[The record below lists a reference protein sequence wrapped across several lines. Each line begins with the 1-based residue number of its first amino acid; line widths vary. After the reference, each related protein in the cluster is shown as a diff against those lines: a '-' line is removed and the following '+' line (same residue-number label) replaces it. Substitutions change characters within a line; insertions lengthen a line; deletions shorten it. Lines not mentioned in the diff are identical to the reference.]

1 VVLGEKDRRIHQPS
15 IVQLAADAVR
25 EMVLSGELRP
35 GDRLVEERLTEELGI
50 SRPPMREA
58 LRLLGQEGLLVSI
71 PRRGV
76 IVTPVSP
83 QDLYEVLTLRAV
95 YERMAVDLGMPA
107 RDPRLIERVQRGLDG
122 MATAAGNDDRA
133 QFVRS
138 AFEFHVSIV
147 GLAHHRRLEEAYRAL
162 WLQLHLFMAV
172 NTRLREQRHESLKEN
187 VERHRRLV
195 TLIEAGDRRAVL
207 AELEEHGDR
216 SFLDEVAKELEAV
229 PVLKPEAVEGRRT
242 ASPN

>member
-58 LRLLGQEGLLVSI
+58 LRLLEQEGLLVSI

-95 YERMAVDLGMPA
+95 YERMAVELGIPV
-107 RDPRLIERVQRGLDG
+107 RDPRLLERVHRGLDG
-122 MATAAGNDDRA
+122 MAAAASNDDRA
-133 QFVRS
+133 QLVRWK
-138 AFEFHVSIV
+138 FEFHLSIV
-147 GLAHHRRLEEAYRAL
+147 GLAHHRRLEDAYRAL

-172 NTRLREQRHESLKEN
+172 NTRLRQQRNETLQAN
-187 VERHRRLV
+187 VERHRRLLHLV
-195 TLIEAGDRRAVL
+195 EAGDRRAVL

-216 SFLDEVAKELEAV
+216 SFLDEVSKELDGVRSSEA
-229 PVLKPEAVEGRRT
+229 AEGRRAT